1 MATLDDLLA
10 EARRRL
16 TAAPF
21 APPAREAQLLLGR
34 VLGWSEAEVIARG
47 DRPVPAAAEQR
58 FRALLERRLRG
69 EPVAYLVG
77 EREFYGRVFRVD
89 NRVLVPR
96 PETEHVVEAALAL
109 PLSEHPRI
117 LDVGTGSGC
126 LAVTLGLEIPGARVV
141 ATDCSLAALAVAS
154 GNARRLRSPV
164 RFAAADLASGLDP
177 SVFDL
182 VVSNPPYIGRRDAAS
197 LSPEVRDFEPEMA
210 LFADAGGEAVLGR
223 LLDLGR
229 SLHSDAHLVLEI
241 GYGQRDRVLERA
253 LERCDATP
261 WSLVEVRDDYAGIP
275 RVVVLRRDP

>member
-1 MATLDDLLA
+1 MVTLDDLLA

-16 TAAPF
+16 AAAPL
-21 APPAREAQLLLGR
+21 APPGREAQLLLGR
-34 VLGWSEAEVIARG
+34 VLGWSEAQVIARG
-47 DRPVPAAAEQR
+47 DRPVPAAAERR
-58 FRALLERRLRG
+58 FRALLDRRLGG
-69 EPVAYLVG
+69 EPVAYLLG

-109 PLSEHPRI
+109 PLPEHPRI

-141 ATDCSLAALAVAS
+141 ATDCSSAALAVAS

-164 RFAAADLASGLDP
+164 RFAAADLAAGLDP

-182 VVSNPPYIGRRDAAS
+182 VVSNPPYIGRREAAG
-197 LSPEVRDFEPEMA
+197 LSPEVRDFEPEVA
-210 LFADAGGEAVLGR
+210 LFADDGGEAVLRR

-229 SLHSDAHLVLEI
+229 RLHPDAHLVLEI
-241 GYGQRDRVLERA
+241 GYGQLDRVLERA
-253 LERCDATP
+253 LERFDPTP
-261 WSLVEVRDDYAGIP
+261 WSLVGVRDDYAGIP
-275 RVVVLRRDP
+275 RVVILRRDA